1 MNFNSKKKLPVVALC
16 MLIGNTPQVFS
27 TPTSVTGD
35 AGVEVTMPQQKGI
48 VTGIITDVNGE
59 PVIGANVVVKG
70 TTNGTITDID
80 GKFSVSAGAKDILT
94 VSYIGYLPIEVSVAG
109 KNSLNIQLAE
119 DTQKIDEVIVTAYGT
134 SKKSSFTG
142 SATVVGAEQL
152 ARVSPTNISQGLQ
165 GLSAGVQVINAS
177 GRPGEDATIVIR
189 GLGSMTADTQPLY
202 VIDGVPSDAPLNSY
216 SPSDIESIT
225 VMKDAAST
233 SLYGSRAGNGVVM
246 ITTKKG
252 KQGKAKVNARA
263 SWGTSEFAV
272 KFPKKVSAGK
282 QWELAWE
289 GLYNDATDF
298 MEYSDEQA
306 RQYATEKVPSVFW
319 NKTPL
324 TLSDG
329 TKRDYR
335 SGWNMD
341 YPIGLDGKLKSDA
354 RRLWEF
360 DAFDNA
366 FEHRLKQ
373 DYGVDISGAMGE
385 SNNYYAS
392 FSMLDDKGVHISDHF
407 RRFTGRAVL
416 DTKVKEWLQ
425 MSNSIMYT
433 NSADKN
439 GGFGTRVFRV
449 LPSEYSAYLWDYE
462 TNNYS
467 ISPYTGKPQIDEGIT
482 NGRAWWPRWS
492 TFGTLTEA
500 KNSQNDNVQTVS
512 ALTFKIMEG
521 LSLRST
527 YSFQLTDNNYSMWK
541 SPERENQLIPG
552 EGYAQRD
559 ASRTYSHTVN
569 NVLTYDKTFN
579 DIHHINVLVGQEAY
593 SYAYK
598 GSGTTRYGLDLPYFT
613 EVSLASKDPKSWSS
627 TDTYA
632 LASFFAKADYDFN
645 NRYYISGSIR
655 TDGSSRFHPDNRWGQ
670 FWSVGGSWR
679 ISQESFMEPTQDWLQ
694 NLKLK
699 ASYGQVG
706 NDRINGAD
714 GNTSW
719 YAYQGL
725 FTTSDSNY
733 GGNLGVTQSQLEN
746 REVKWETNIQ
756 TNVGIEFTV
765 FNKLS
770 GSVEYFSRKS
780 KDLLMLAPLAPSVG
794 MDAILKNIGDIEN
807 KGWEV
812 ELNYTPFHTK
822 DFDWNIVLNAT
833 GYKNKITSLPSKEEQ
848 FNSGVAIFKWK
859 EGGSRYDIYTPEFA
873 GVNSKNGRNQWWKYS
888 FDDNGNVTGREA
900 TENYSEVDTDKQRRN
915 QGSMLPDVYGGLTN
929 NFRYKNVDLS
939 FMLYYS
945 FGGKVYDYNYSE
957 SSVLRENFAAY
968 DVLDDRWQKPGDV
981 TDVAKIYT
989 YQCFNKFSN
998 AKYSD
1003 QYLFNNNYVRLK
1015 NVTLGYNLPK
1025 SLLSKCGIDG
1035 LRVYFRGDNLLT
1047 FGKLAK
1053 HGTDPENGTI
1063 DGVVDGDSA
1072 IPALRSYN
1080 VGINFSF

>member
-1 MNFNSKKKLPVVALC
+1 MNYHFRKTLPVLTAL
-16 MLIGNTPQVFS
+16 MLLGSSHQMIASDNYADEMKE
-27 TPTSVTGD
+27 TGI
-35 AGVEVTMPQQKGI
+35 ASPQQSRTITGT
-48 VTGIITDVNGE
+48 VTDEYDE
-59 PVIGANVVVKG
+59 PIIGANVVVKG
-70 TTNGTITDID
+70 TTTGTITDMD
-80 GKFSVSAGAKDILT
+80 GRFTIQASPSSVLVIT
-94 VSYIGYLPIEVSVAG
+94 YIGYLPSEVTAG
-109 KNSLNIQLAE
+109 NASTLTVKLVE

-142 SATVVGAEQL
+142 SATVVSSEQL
-152 ARVSPTNISQGLQ
+152 TRISPTNISQGLQ
-165 GLSAGVQVINAS
+165 GLSAGVQVINSS

-233 SLYGSRAGNGVVM
+233 SLYGSRAGNGVIL

-252 KQGKAKVNARA
+252 KSGKTRVNARA

-272 KFPKKVSAGK
+272 KFPQKVNAGK

-298 MEYSDEQA
+298 MGYSDSEA
-306 RQYATEKVPSVFW
+306 RQYATEKVPAVFW

-324 TLSDG
+324 TLSNG
-329 TKRDYR
+329 TTRDYR

-341 YPIGLDGKLKSDA
+341 YPIGTDGKLKSDA
-354 RRLWEF
+354 KRLWDF
-360 DAFDNA
+360 DAFDEA

-385 SNNYYAS
+385 NNTYFAS
-392 FSMLDDKGVHISDHF
+392 FSMLDDKGVHITDHF

-416 DTKVKEWLQ
+416 DTKITNWMQ
-425 MSNSIMYT
+425 MSNSMLYA
-433 NSADKN
+433 NSTDKN
-439 GGFGTRVFRV
+439 GGFATRVFRV

-462 TNNYS
+462 KNDYS
-467 ISPYTGKPQIDEGIT
+467 ISPYTGKPQLDEGIN

-492 TFGTLTEA
+492 PFGALTES
-500 KNSQNDNVQTVS
+500 KNDQKDNLQTVS
-512 ALTFKIMEG
+512 ALTINILKE
-521 LSLRST
+521 LTLRST

-541 SPERENQLIPG
+541 SPEREDQIMPS
-552 EGYAQRD
+552 EGYVQKTGHRMF
-559 ASRTYSHTVN
+559 SHTVN
-569 NVLTYDKTFN
+569 NVLTYDKIFN
-579 DIHHINVLVGQEAY
+579 DVHHINVLVGQEAY
-593 SYAYK
+593 NYSYK
-598 GSGTTRYGLDLPYFT
+598 DFGTTRYGLDLPYFT
-613 EVSLASKDPKSWSS
+613 EISTASKDPTSYSN
-627 TDTYA
+627 TYTYA
-632 LASFFAKADYDFN
+632 LASFFGKADYDYD

-679 ISQESFMEPTQDWLQ
+679 ISQEAFMENTHDWLQ

-706 NDRINGAD
+706 NDRINDAD
-714 GNTSW
+714 GYTNW
-719 YAYQGL
+719 FAYQGL
-725 FTTSDSNY
+725 FTTTNGSY
-733 GGNLGVTQSQLEN
+733 GGNLGVTQNQFEN
-746 REVKWETNIQ
+746 KDVKWETNIQ
-756 TNVGIEFTV
+756 TNVGLEFTL

-812 ELNYTPFHTK
+812 ELNYTPFNTK
-822 DFDWNIVLNAT
+822 DFSWNIALNAT
-833 GYKNKITSLPSKEEQ
+833 GYKNKITSLPSKEEE
-848 FNSGVAIFKWK
+848 FTSGVAVFKWV

-873 GVNSKNGRNQWWKYS
+873 GVNPENGRNQWWKYS
-888 FDDNGNVTGREA
+888 FDEQGNVTGREK
-900 TENYSEVDTDKQRRN
+900 TEDHNEVNTAEQRRN
-915 QGSMLPDVYGGLTN
+915 QGSMLPDVYGSLTN
-929 NFRYKNVDLS
+929 SFRYKDFDLS

-945 FGGKVYDYNYSE
+945 IGGKIYDYNYSE

-968 DVLDDRWQKPGDV
+968 DVLDRRWQNPGDV
-981 TDVAKIYT
+981 TDVAKVYT
-989 YQCFNKFSN
+989 YNCFNAFSN
-998 AKYSD
+998 ARYSD
-1003 QYLFNNNYVRLK
+1003 QYLYKNNFARLK
-1015 NVTLGYNLPK
+1015 NVTFGYSIPK
-1025 SLLSKCGIDG
+1025 SILSKWGIEG

-1047 FGKLAK
+1047 FGNLKK

-1063 DGVVDGDSA
+1063 DGVVDGDSP

-1080 VGINFSF
+1080 FGINFSF